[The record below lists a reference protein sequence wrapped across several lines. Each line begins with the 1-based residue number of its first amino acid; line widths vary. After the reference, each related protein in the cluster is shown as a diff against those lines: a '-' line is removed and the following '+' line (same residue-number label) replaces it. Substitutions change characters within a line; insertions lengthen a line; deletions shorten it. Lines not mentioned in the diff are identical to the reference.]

1 MLTAENAT
9 IVLRQRAKLK
19 VCVLKPKVSQLNLVH
34 DFFTNLR
41 IDRNVVELY
50 FLGHFLSHRV
60 LSRAKTFLV
69 LRNHDE
75 LSFDPISYLLLGFAE
90 ARACICAI
98 VTPFEEKSKCLS
110 LRRVIVT
117 LNRDLIEV

>member
-34 DFFTNLR
+34 DFFTKLR
-41 IDRNVVELY
+41 IDRNVLEPY
-50 FLGHFLSHRV
+50 FLGHFLIYSV
-60 LSRAKTFLV
+60 LSRAKAFLV

-75 LSFDPISYLLLGFAE
+75 LSPDPNIYLLLGLAE

-98 VTPFEEKSKCLS
+98 VTLFEEKSK
-110 LRRVIVT
+110 
-117 LNRDLIEV
+117 